1 MKKVRFLTKSQDKNM
16 YSVLNNQTNMQK
28 FVD

>member
-16 YSVLNNQTNMQK
+16 YSALNNQTNMQK